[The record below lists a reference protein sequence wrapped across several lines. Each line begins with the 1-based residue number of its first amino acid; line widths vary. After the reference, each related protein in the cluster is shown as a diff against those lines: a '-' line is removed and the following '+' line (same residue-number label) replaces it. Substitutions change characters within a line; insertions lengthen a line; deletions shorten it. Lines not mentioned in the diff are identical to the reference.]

1 MKYTGIILYFG
12 KKRYLL
18 MKTNYF
24 LFFLL
29 FLLYLQPAGAQTR
42 SKAAALQQFM
52 NDRFGMFIHWGPVS
66 LRGTEIGWSRD
77 KEVPTSDYDSLYK
90 EFNPVLFDA
99 DTWVKTA
106 KDAGMKYLTI
116 TARHHDGFCLWPTK
130 YTGYN
135 IANTPYRKD
144 ILRALQVAC
153 KKQGIKFCIYYSVLD
168 WHHPDYPI
176 HSAHNSQADPNSDM
190 GKYFTFMKN
199 QLRELIEQYDPYMLW
214 FDGQWEQPWTNEMGK
229 ELYAYLTQ
237 LKPDIITNNRLGKE
251 FAAMDN
257 KAIDVSQMVGDYDT
271 PERVVGRLNMTTP
284 WESCFTICQ
293 QWSWKPNDKLVPLD
307 TCLSIL
313 SRSAGSNGNLLLNV
327 GPMPDGRI
335 EARQIKR
342 LQAIGD
348 WLKVNGAAIYNTK
361 GGPYEPAKDYVTTR
375 RSNQLFVHV
384 LNTQLT
390 EISLKA
396 IPGVNVRRAGTMTG
410 INVPVTT
417 SDDTCRLMLPAALK
431 GQQEY
436 VVVLDMDKNMETVP
450 VIK

>member
-1 MKYTGIILYFG
+1 
-12 KKRYLL
+12 
-18 MKTNYF
+18 MKTNR
-24 LFFLL
+24 LPLFLL
-29 FLLYLQPAGAQTR
+29 LLLYLQPTFAQTR

-77 KEVPTSDYDSLYK
+77 KEVPVNDYDSLYK

-99 DTWVKTA
+99 DAWVKTA

-130 YTGYN
+130 YTDYN

-144 ILRALQVAC
+144 IVKALQVAC
-153 KKQGIKFCIYYSVLD
+153 KKQDIKFCIYYSVLD

-176 HSAHNSQADPNSDM
+176 HSAHNSQTDPRADM
-190 GKYFTFMKN
+190 GKYFSFMKN

-229 ELYAYLTQ
+229 ELYAYLTR

-257 KAIDVSQMVGDYDT
+257 KAIDVSKMVGDYDT
-271 PERVVGRLNMTTP
+271 PERGVGRLNMSTP

-335 EARQIKR
+335 EARQVKR

-348 WLKVNGAAIYNTK
+348 WLKVNGSAIYNTK

-375 RSNQLFVHV
+375 RNHQLFVHV

-390 EISLKA
+390 GISLKA
-396 IPGVNVRRAGTMTG
+396 IRGVKVRQAATLTG
-410 INVPVTT
+410 VRVPVTI
-417 SDDTCRLMLPAALK
+417 SDDRYQLTLPATLK
-431 GQQEY
+431 GRQEY
-436 VVVLDMDKNMETVP
+436 IVVMEMDRDMETVP

>member
-1 MKYTGIILYFG
+1 
-12 KKRYLL
+12 
-18 MKTNYF
+18 MKTNRI
-24 LFFLL
+24 LFALL
-29 FLLYLQPAGAQTR
+29 LALCVLPAYAQTR
-42 SKAAALQQFM
+42 TKAAALQQFM
-52 NDRFGMFIHWGPVS
+52 DDRFGMFVHWGPVS

-77 KEVPTSDYDSLYK
+77 KEVPINDYDSLYK

-99 DTWVKTA
+99 DAIAKTA

-130 YTGYN
+130 YTDYN
-135 IANTPYRKD
+135 ISHTPYRKD
-144 ILRALQVAC
+144 IVKALQVAC

-176 HSAHNSQADPNSDM
+176 HSAHNGQIDPKSDIN
-190 GKYFTFMKN
+190 KYLAFMKN

-229 ELYAYLTQ
+229 DIYAYLTK

-251 FAAMDN
+251 FAATDN
-257 KAIDVSQMVGDYDT
+257 KAIDATKMVGDYDT
-271 PERVVGRLNMTTP
+271 PERVVGRLNMSMP

-293 QWSWKPNDKLVPLD
+293 QWSWKPNDKLEPLD
-307 TCLSIL
+307 TCLSVL
-313 SRSAGSNGNLLLNV
+313 SRTAGSNGNLLLNV

-342 LQAIGD
+342 LKEMGD
-348 WLKVNGAAIYNTK
+348 WLKVNGVAVYNTK
-361 GGPYEPAKDYVTTR
+361 GGPYEPTAGYVTTR
-375 RSNQLFVHV
+375 SGNAIFVHV
-384 LNTQLT
+384 LNTQLA

-396 IPGVNVRRAGTMTG
+396 IPDRNIRQARTLTG
-410 INVPVTT
+410 IHTPVTT
-417 SDDTCRLMLPAALK
+417 ANGAYHLALPATLK
-431 GQQEY
+431 GQQQY
-436 VVVLDMDKNMETVP
+436 VVKLEMDGNTEAIP

>member
-1 MKYTGIILYFG
+1 MMQTS
-12 KKRYLL
+12 RTLL
-18 MKTNYF
+18 SLLLAICF
-24 LFFLL
+24 L
-29 FLLYLQPAGAQTR
+29 PAYAQTR
-42 SKAAALQQFM
+42 TKAAALQQFM
-52 NDRFGMFIHWGPVS
+52 SDRFGMFIHWGPVS

-77 KEVPTSDYDSLYK
+77 KEVPINDYDSLYK

-99 DTWVKTA
+99 DAIVKTA

-130 YTGYN
+130 YTDYN
-135 IANTPYRKD
+135 IAHTPYRKD
-144 ILRALQVAC
+144 IVKALQVAC

-176 HSAHNSQADPNSDM
+176 HSAHNGQIDPKADMN
-190 GKYFTFMKN
+190 KYLVFMKN

-214 FDGQWEQPWTNEMGK
+214 FDGQWEQPWTNDMGK
-229 ELYAYLTQ
+229 DIYAYLTT

-257 KAIDVSQMVGDYDT
+257 KAIDAAKMVGDYDT
-271 PERVVGRLNMTTP
+271 PERVVGRLNMAMP

-293 QWSWKPNDKLVPLD
+293 QWAWKPNDKLEPLD
-307 TCLSIL
+307 TCLSVL
-313 SRSAGSNGNLLLNV
+313 SRTAGSNGNLLLNV

-342 LQAIGD
+342 LKEIGD
-348 WLKVNGAAIYNTK
+348 WLKINGAAVYNTK
-361 GGPYEPAKDYVTTR
+361 GGPYEPTADYVTTR
-375 RSNQLFVHV
+375 SNNAIFVHV
-384 LNTQLT
+384 LNTRLA

-396 IPGVNVRRAGTMTG
+396 IPNMSIRQARTLTGLSVPTTISNGTYLLT
-410 INVPVTT
+410 
-417 SDDTCRLMLPAALK
+417 LPATLK

-436 VVVLDMDKNMETVP
+436 VVKLDMDNNTEAVP